1 MTCSVVREQQGQVST
16 IELLLHKKQG
26 TNRIPTCAVFLSCL
40 GACDREHCSSSYYF
54 FSFSNK
60 QT

>member
-40 GACDREHCSSSYYF
+40 VLVRATESIVHPRIT
-54 FSFSNK
+54 SFSNK